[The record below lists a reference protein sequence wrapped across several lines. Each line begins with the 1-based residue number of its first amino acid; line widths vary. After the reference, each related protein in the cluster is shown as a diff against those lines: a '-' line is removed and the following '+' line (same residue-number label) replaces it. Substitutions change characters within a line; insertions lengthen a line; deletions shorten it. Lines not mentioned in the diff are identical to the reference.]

1 MIIKKI
7 ITILSRAVGLIFYCL
22 CLYLFNKNYGDGIR
36 AERFNL
42 LQWKNRTNTYILY
55 LKNISSYDKIKSG
68 KHSRQ
73 EWQPPESVIPVLR
86 NT

>member
-36 AERFNL
+36 AESLNL
-42 LQWKNRTNTYILY
+42 SPWKNVQIYIYIYSGLG
-55 LKNISSYDKIKSG
+55 LSYDSLFLPAVSG
-68 KHSRQ
+68 SSLFGLITRAT
-73 EWQPPESVIPVLR
+73 S
-86 NT
+86 